1 MYQTLGFNSSNPA
14 KVACYQRGKRVCP
27 WIDFTQKLR
36 EIEFVH
42 GEVFLLRSFQIQQSF
57 QTMRPFKGQ
66 VTGYIAAGLVVVCLF
81 WLVISRLGATS
92 TLTIFDLAAM
102 RYGLSGLVSLPMVLW
117 FKPWHGMG
125 WRRIGLL
132 SFILSPIYILMV
144 FAGFLFAPVAHAGV
158 FMNGSLP
165 LFIIILAFVLF

>member
-1 MYQTLGFNSSNPA
+1 
-14 KVACYQRGKRVCP
+14 VCP

-36 EIEFVH
+36 EIEFLH

-57 QTMRPFKGQ
+57 QAMRPFKGP

-132 SFILSPIYILMV
+132 SFILSP
-144 FAGFLFAPVAHAGV
+144 
-158 FMNGSLP
+158 
-165 LFIIILAFVLF
+165 